1 MKALY
6 KIFIFFSLFGFYK
19 TVQAQNFHSSTTKVE
34 YDHQSSVLN
43 VTSRF
48 LTNDLEQVVGEKIS
62 NKANFESKLKSYIGN
77 RMVLSVNGVTLG
89 VSYIGFQTNDKM
101 TRVYLKAE
109 NVSKPTSIS
118 LKMTMLTD
126 VFADQQNMISFDIS
140 GVRKSFTTSRGNET
154 ASLKL

>member
-6 KIFIFFSLFGFYK
+6 QIFIFFSLLGFSK
-19 TVQAQNFHSSTTKVE
+19 AVQAQNFHSSTTKVE

-48 LTNDLEQVVGEKIS
+48 LTSDLEQVVGEKTN
-62 NKANFESKLKSYIGN
+62 NKANFESKLKNYIGS
-77 RMVLSVNGVTLG
+77 RIVLSVNGATIR

-109 NVSKPTSIS
+109 NVSKPTNIS
-118 LKMTMLTD
+118 LKMSMLTD
-126 VFADQQNMISFDIS
+126 VFADQQNMISFDIN

-154 ASLKL
+154 ASFSL